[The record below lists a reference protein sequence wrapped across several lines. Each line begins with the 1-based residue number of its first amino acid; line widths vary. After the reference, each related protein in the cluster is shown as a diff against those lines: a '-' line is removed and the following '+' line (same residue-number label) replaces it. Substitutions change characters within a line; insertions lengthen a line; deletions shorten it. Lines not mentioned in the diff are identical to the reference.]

1 MSDLKLVI
9 THGSTA
15 ATGTGAAAQVPRGK
29 RSVDEKALPP
39 LVQGR
44 GVEPAGSTMNT
55 LPFRSFSNGVYSQS
69 SQPQSQAKQNSDKEQ
84 PLPPPPPPPKQ
95 NIAPIV
101 EAQSRLS
108 DASMMPGSVLG
119 DILSNYSFPTPPLV
133 ESTTTTPKA
142 ATISDAP
149 VRPSETNKFG
159 RKPVGS
165 PPAVQLKD
173 EAATPARHPAALTPG
188 TTVQN
193 VNVPTPITG
202 NHLEVKSLPRI
213 PGVGLRPGDKSRSP
227 LPFEKPPRVVPTPKN
242 NDSIVSPVAEEM
254 GKIKDKFK
262 AFVHKRTSSTE
273 ASPPAPKTNIST
285 TQLADATNNAGSPV
299 VKELPGLPSMPGPKP
314 AITSPEKPM
323 PDVPAPSRADA
334 APMSSLPQIDKSPPM
349 GDLTTHV
356 FPDSHMGGLNV
367 IIPQLKP
374 QQQQQQPQP
383 QALPN
388 LLMEQGKL
396 TTSSSTAS
404 LTTMQTATSQSQPPS
419 SISTSDSR
427 SVSQDRRPMDNRGDF
442 AGGRSRAGTTTS
454 MTSNMGPPRGRGL
467 RPVAS
472 AQTLQGP
479 PPPGFRSGSRPR
491 GATNETLPPFAPSP
505 MYNPFRQ
512 RPQTSSGPAPRGP
525 RPLDGRELY
534 HLADSLSKNP
544 LVRRHHDERADSFP
558 VREAD
563 ASMSE
568 QDQATIQTIRKL
580 FPLRAEQSAP
590 PATNIRVAPP
600 ITDRHYN
607 CWFRHENWVTSQ
619 NEHNSV
625 ECQTCHKKEKSPR
638 MVCCGCDVRVCYDC
652 YERLMVEKRD
662 LRAMVSKLGA
672 A

>member
-1 MSDLKLVI
+1 
-9 THGSTA
+9 
-15 ATGTGAAAQVPRGK
+15 
-29 RSVDEKALPP
+29 VDEKALPP

-55 LPFRSFSNGVYSQS
+55 LPFRNFSNGLHSQP
-69 SQPQSQAKQNSDKEQ
+69 SQPQLQAKQNSNKEQ

-95 NIAPIV
+95 NNAPVV
-101 EAQSRLS
+101 ETQSRLS
-108 DASMMPGSVLG
+108 DAGSMPGSVLG
-119 DILSNYSFPTPPLV
+119 DILSNYSFPTPPPV

-173 EAATPARHPAALTPG
+173 EAVTPARHPAALTPG
-188 TTVQN
+188 TNVQN
-193 VNVPTPITG
+193 VSVPTPITG
-202 NHLEVKSLPRI
+202 NHLEVKVLPRI

-227 LPFEKPPRVVPTPKN
+227 LPFEKSPRVVPAPKN
-242 NDSIVSPVAEEM
+242 NDSVVSPVAEEM

-262 AFVHKRTSSTE
+262 AFVHKRTSSTD

-285 TQLADATNNAGSPV
+285 TQLADVTKNVASPV
-299 VKELPGLPSMPGPKP
+299 VKELPTLPSMPGPKSAMP
-314 AITSPEKPM
+314 SPEKP
-323 PDVPAPSRADA
+323 VPNVPESTRVDA
-334 APMSSLPQIDKSPPM
+334 APVSSLPQIEESPPM
-349 GDLTTHV
+349 GDLTTHM

-367 IIPQLKP
+367 IIPQSKT
-374 QQQQQQPQP
+374 QQQQQQSQP
-383 QALPN
+383 QALPTVQV
-388 LLMEQGKL
+388 EQGKM

-404 LTTMQTATSQSQPPS
+404 LATMQTATSQSKPPS

-427 SVSQDRRPMDNRGDF
+427 SASQDKRPTDTRNDF
-442 AGGRSRAGTTTS
+442 AGGRARAGTTTS
-454 MTSNMGPPRGRGL
+454 MVSNMGPPPGRGL
-467 RPVAS
+467 RTVAS
-472 AQTLQGP
+472 AQTLHGP
-479 PPPGFRSGSRPR
+479 PPSGFRSTSRPR

-512 RPQTSSGPAPRGP
+512 RPQTSSGPTPKGP

-563 ASMSE
+563 ASLSE
-568 QDQATIQTIRKL
+568 QDRATIQTIRKL
-580 FPLRAEQSAP
+580 FPLQAEQSLP
-590 PATNIRVAPP
+590 SNTNIRVAPP

-625 ECQTCHKKEKSPR
+625 ECQTCHKKEKDPR
-638 MVCCGCDVRVCYDC
+638 MVCCGCDVRICYDC

-662 LRAMVSKLGA
+662 LRAMVNKLGTV
-672 A
+672 